1 MSIPIYYV
9 VGLGIL
15 WMLQLI
21 LHPKPKS
28 TPVKKAPKAY
38 WGIVLQI
45 IGGWFVLLPARTHWT
60 EPIALWRICA
70 GTACGLVAIR
80 LVSAGIRHLGKQW
93 QVKAALNP
101 DHELVTSGPY
111 RIIRHPIYAAMLGM
125 FLMTTLLV
133 GRLPWWPIGLALF
146 LTGIEIRVHVEDGL
160 LRARFGS
167 RFEEWTR
174 EVPAYLPLLR

>member
-9 VGLGIL
+9 VGLGLL

-45 IGGWFVLLPARTHWT
+45 IGGWFVVLPARTHWT
-60 EPIALWRICA
+60 EPAALWRICG
-70 GTACGLVAIR
+70 GTACGLVAIW

-93 QVKAALNP
+93 RVRAALNQ

-133 GRLPWWPIGLALF
+133 GRLPWWPIGLVLF
-146 LTGIEIRVHVEDGL
+146 LTGIEIRIHVEEGL
-160 LRARFGS
+160 LRAHFGS
-167 RFEEWTR
+167 RFEEWKR
-174 EVPAYLPLLR
+174 AVPAYLPLLR